1 MGDCRRAA
9 TEESGSRRRLSTVGL
24 GTQRSCRHAD
34 SRDAAAAGWEP
45 RESWPWHRSLLPPS
59 VLDAC
64 DGRAFRCQRAA
75 RPRRTARGSHA
86 SVKRARG
93 PLSK

>member
-1 MGDCRRAA
+1 MGDCRWAA

-24 GTQRSCRHAD
+24 GNQRVRRHAD
-34 SRDAAAAGWEP
+34 SHDAAATGWEP

-93 PLSK
+93 SV